1 MGGMRTVTTPDGA
14 TWRIKRH
21 WISRTPKLRDRE
33 GPGGEELFDLFS
45 VFNDTPLALIVV
57 VVLLVAFF
65 FFNGFFLFLAE
76 VVIVT
81 MVLVVTLVA
90 KVFLRRPWF
99 VDAVCATK
107 APRRW
112 AVVGWRRSGEVIEQ
126 LAKALEAG
134 VGFNSPH
141 AREVAPPLRALE
153 DWKEKSRPE
162 GRL

>member
-1 MGGMRTVTTPDGA
+1 MRTVTTPDGA

-33 GPGGEELFDLFS
+33 SPGGEDLLDLFS
-45 VFNDTPLALIVV
+45 VFDDTPVGLVAGIVLAV
-57 VVLLVAFF
+57 VAFF

-76 VVIVT
+76 VAIVGV
-81 MVLVVTLVA
+81 VLLVTLAA
-90 KVFLRRPWF
+90 KFLLRRPWF
-99 VDAVCATK
+99 VDAVCATR

-112 AVVGWRRSGEVIEQ
+112 AVVGWRRSGEVIDQ
-126 LAKALEAG
+126 LARALEAG

-141 AREVAPPLRALE
+141 AREIAPPIRALE

>member
-1 MGGMRTVTTPDGA
+1 MRTVTTPDGA

-45 VFNDTPLALIVV
+45 VFDDTPVGLVVGIVLV
-57 VVLLVAFF
+57 VVAFF

-76 VVIVT
+76 VAIVGV
-81 MVLVVTLVA
+81 VLLLTLAA
-90 KVFLRRPWF
+90 KFLLRRPWF
-99 VDAVCATK
+99 VDAVSATQP
-107 APRRW
+107 PRRW
-112 AVVGWRRSGEVIEQ
+112 AVVGWRRSREMIDQ
-126 LAKALEAG
+126 LAKSLEAG
-134 VGFNSPH
+134 VAFSSPQ
-141 AREVAPPLRALE
+141 AREIAPPTRALE